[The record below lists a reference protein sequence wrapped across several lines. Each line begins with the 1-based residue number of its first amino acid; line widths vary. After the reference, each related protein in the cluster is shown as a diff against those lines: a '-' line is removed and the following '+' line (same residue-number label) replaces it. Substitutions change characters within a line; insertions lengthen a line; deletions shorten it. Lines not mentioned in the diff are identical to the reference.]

1 MGMADEELIDH
12 ERIARA
18 YDRTRLRMRADPGRR
33 KALIRAQVRVVKGF
47 LKEARTGRYTFR
59 SDEPVESGGTAGAP
73 FPLHYFVAG
82 VGF

>member
-18 YDRTRLRMRADPGRR
+18 
-33 KALIRAQVRVVKGF
+33 
-47 LKEARTGRYTFR
+47 FR